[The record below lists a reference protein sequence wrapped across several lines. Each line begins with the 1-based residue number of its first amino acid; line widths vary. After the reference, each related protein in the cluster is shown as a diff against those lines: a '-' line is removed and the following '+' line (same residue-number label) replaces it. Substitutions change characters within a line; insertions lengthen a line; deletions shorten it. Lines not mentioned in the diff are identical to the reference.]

1 MPTAALCRDC
11 LSAIRRRDPTP
22 ARCPACRSPRLLVHP
37 ELDVLAIAHLDADA
51 FYASIEKRDD
61 PSLADR
67 PVIVGGGSR
76 GVVTTACYIARLYGV
91 RSAMPMFKARK
102 LCPDAVV
109 IRPAFPKYVAV
120 SRQIRAHL
128 DALTPIV
135 EPLSLDEAFLDLTGT
150 ARLHGAPPA
159 HLLARLQQ
167 EIERDLGITVSIG
180 LSHARYLAKIASDAD
195 KPRGFTLI
203 GRAETRD
210 YLAPLPLAQ
219 LPGIGPVT
227 ARTLAADGLVTVTD
241 ARQRGR
247 DALIRAHGELGLR
260 LHRLSHG
267 EDPRPITPDRAL
279 KSISHEI
286 TFEEDIADADTLRR
300 HLWRLAE
307 KVSAR
312 AKTRGLAG
320 HTVTLKLKRADHR
333 TLTRRHTLAAPTQL
347 ADTLYRQALPLLGRE
362 LPRGPFRLLGI
373 GLADL
378 LPATGDPLGDLADP
392 AAIRR
397 AGAERAA
404 DRIRARFGAASITLG
419 RALD

>member
-1 MPTAALCRDC
+1 MSPATLCRDC
-11 LSAIRRRDPTP
+11 LADLSGRP
-22 ARCPACRSPRLLVHP
+22 AASRCPACRSPRLLSHP
-37 ELDVLAIAHLDADA
+37 ELEDLAIAHLDADA
-51 FYASIEKRDD
+51 FYASVEKRDD
-61 PSLADR
+61 PSLADL
-67 PVIVGGGSR
+67 PVIVGGGAR

-91 RSAMPMFKARK
+91 RSAMPMFRARK

-109 IRPAFPKYVAV
+109 IPPNFPKYVAV
-120 SRQIRAHL
+120 SRGIRERL
-128 DALTPIV
+128 ERLTPLV
-135 EPLSLDEAFLDLTGT
+135 EPLSLDEAFLDLSGT
-150 ARLHGAPPA
+150 TRLHGAPPA

-167 EIERDLGITVSIG
+167 EIERDFGITVSIG

-203 GRAETRD
+203 GRAETLD
-210 YLAPLPLAQ
+210 YLAPLKLAQ

-227 ARTLAADGLVTVTD
+227 ARTLAADGLVTVSD
-241 ARQRGR
+241 ARRRGR

-267 EDPRPITPDRAL
+267 EDARPITPDRAL
-279 KSISHEI
+279 KSISHET
-286 TFEEDIADADTLRR
+286 TFEEDIADADILRR

-312 AKTRGLAG
+312 AKARGLAG

-333 TLTRRHTLAAPTQL
+333 TLTRRHTLAVPTQL
-347 ADTLYRQALPLLGRE
+347 ADTLYRQVLPLLARE
-362 LPRGPFRLLGI
+362 LPQGPFRLIGT

-378 LPATGDPLGDLADP
+378 LPDSGDPPGDLADP
-392 AAIRR
+392 AAARR
-397 AGAERAA
+397 AEAERAA
-404 DRIRARFGAASITLG
+404 DRIRARFGADAIGLG